1 MSAPNAECSG
11 CRALQA
17 RVAKPTNN
25 AAERAVRPG
34 VLWRNCSFG
43 NQGAGGRAFVER
55 MLTVVGSLQRQGRN
69 VLEYL
74 EEANRA
80 AQVGGEAPSLVPE
93 RAG

>member
-17 RVAKPTNN
+17 RVAEPTNN

-55 MLTVVGSLQRQGRN
+55 MLTVVGSLRRQGRN
-69 VLEYL
+69 VLE
-74 EEANRA
+74 
-80 AQVGGEAPSLVPE
+80 
-93 RAG
+93 